1 MILSETLGAVRQIT
15 IDRPEK
21 RNALDLAHYHA
32 LADALEA
39 AGQDESVSVVLLA
52 GRAPAFCAGVDVAV
66 LQEANAGEAGAAI
79 AAAAER
85 LFTNL
90 DRLPLPLLAAIDGL
104 AVGLGVTLLGYVDL
118 VLASPRA
125 RFQTPFS
132 ALGVAPEA
140 GSSVL
145 LPRRIGWQNA
155 AWMLFSSGWIDA
167 AEALESGLV
176 WRLLPEKNFTATA
189 LDLAAQ
195 IAAQPRASL
204 AATKQLLIGWRSAD
218 AGEARQR
225 ENTAF
230 AKLLQERRP
239 H

>member
-32 LADALEA
+32 LANALEA

-66 LQEANAGEAGAAI
+66 LKEANTGEAGAAI
-79 AAAAER
+79 AGAAER
-85 LFTNL
+85 LFTAL

-125 RFQTPFS
+125 RFRTPFS

-155 AWMLFSSGWIDA
+155 AWMLFSSEWIDA

-176 WRLLPEKNFTATA
+176 WRLLPEKNFAATA
-189 LDLAAQ
+189 LDLAAR

-218 AGEARQR
+218 AGEARRR